1 MPLHDAYMCIGIA
14 TSNKKLL
21 GAPGIATRS
30 MPMRHRVDRLERS
43 LASSCPELDVGNTSG
58 VCVCRTRCVAAYCVR
73 HAKVVVLPVQVWRVD
88 LNARPCVADRT
99 AVWKAGHLL
108 NVCWRAQMRKDC
120 W

>member
-43 LASSCPELDVGNTSG
+43 LASSCPELDVGNTS
-58 VCVCRTRCVAAYCVR
+58 VCVCVALDVWLRT
-73 HAKVVVLPVQVWRVD
+73 
-88 LNARPCVADRT
+88 
-99 AVWKAGHLL
+99 
-108 NVCWRAQMRKDC
+108 VCGMRKLWFFRC
-120 W
+120 RCGG